1 MRFCLALAV
10 LLSTTAVSAAEISCT
25 LPASIEPI
33 HAEDPGGRNEQRV
46 LPIASY
52 TLALSWSP
60 QFCRGQGGKA
70 SFQCTSGNRFG
81 MTLHGLWPDGAGTT
95 WPQYCKPVDLLS
107 EAQLRKNLC
116 VTPSAQLNQ
125 HEWAKHGSC
134 MGVTPRQ
141 YFDQSHVLYQA
152 LTMPD
157 FDRLSRNRN
166 LTVGDF
172 KDAFARANRGRV
184 PVNAIRVTV
193 TGGRWLDELWLC
205 LDTRYK
211 FTRCKPAQDG
221 GVPNSRRLQIWRGS
235 AG

>member
-1 MRFCLALAV
+1 MRISLGLAL
-10 LLSTTAVSAAEISCT
+10 LLAPALAQAAAPGCALPPT
-25 LPASIEPI
+25 LDSI
-33 HAEDPGGRNEQRV
+33 HAEDANDKNPMRQ

-60 QFCRGQGGKA
+60 QFCRGQGDKP
-70 SFQCTSGNRFG
+70 SFQCTGGQKFG
-81 MTLHGLWPDGAGTT
+81 LTLHGLWPDGAGKD
-95 WPQYCKPVDLLS
+95 WPQYCKSVELLS
-107 EAQLRKNLC
+107 DAQLRRNLC

-125 HEWAKHGSC
+125 HEWSKHGSC
-134 MGVTPRQ
+134 MGVTPAQ
-141 YFDQSHVLYQA
+141 YFDQSHGLYQA
-152 LTMPD
+152 LVWPNI
-157 FDRLSRNRN
+157 DRLSRRP
-166 LTVGDF
+166 LTVGQF

-211 FTRCKPAQDG
+211 YRRCATNQEG
-221 GVPNSRRLQIWRGS
+221 GVPNSRKLMIWRGG